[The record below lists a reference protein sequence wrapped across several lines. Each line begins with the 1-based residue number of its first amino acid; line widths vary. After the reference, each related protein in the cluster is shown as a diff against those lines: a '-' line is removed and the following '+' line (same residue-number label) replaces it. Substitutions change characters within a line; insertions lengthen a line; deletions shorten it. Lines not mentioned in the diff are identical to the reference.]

1 MNYRFIVTSILALIC
16 AIFWSFSWVEWFTG
30 DNIKSIGQNDVIISH
45 FIPINTT
52 SEIIEKY
59 INSKQRNEDFWMTF
73 MSILSTVFAVFFVW
87 TGFKIEDTRIQVENA
102 SRKMQESYEYPTQ
115 LQYAMSFIIQK
126 QWEKAID
133 ALEIL
138 RKELFV
144 FRDSNKRNT
153 CWFFLAHCFYE
164 KGCISSNAE
173 DLAQAVN
180 YINDA
185 IEAPDHPF
193 KIEIINKFNQ
203 VRNSQTNS

>member
-1 MNYRFIVTSILALIC
+1 MSFRFKIAAIIALIC
-16 AIFWSFSWVEWFTG
+16 AILWSFSGVEWFTG

-45 FIPINTT
+45 FIPTNTT

-126 QWEKAID
+126 TMGK
-133 ALEIL
+133 
-138 RKELFV
+138 
-144 FRDSNKRNT
+144 SNRCIRGFAKR
-153 CWFFLAHCFYE
+153 
-164 KGCISSNAE
+164 
-173 DLAQAVN
+173 
-180 YINDA
+180 
-185 IEAPDHPF
+185 
-193 KIEIINKFNQ
+193 IIC
-203 VRNSQTNS
+203 VSW